1 MLVREEAMKYSWT
14 RNNVQISQRGFTY
27 CTNVFL
33 LCLKKWYLLHW
44 LLFWSGECISLS
56 IEDIFFQLHRFGR
69 ENQASDLIA
78 TFINVAFWQRVS
90 SWQKT
95 CSCLSEKLFHLAMS
109 NLTGFFFLIYFYF
122 KFGLD
127 FEFFQSK
134 FFFSFWLAMALG

>member
-33 LCLKKWYLLHW
+33 LCLKKWCLLHW

-109 NLTGFFFLIYFYF
+109 NLTVFFFLIYFYF